1 MEGYFRCGMLN
12 VMATRKRF
20 IQIGVLCAFLW
31 LLAGWVPQS
40 VGGQSTT
47 FLAIKPEDVEVPL
60 GNQVLLNLEVTG
72 GVNVN
77 AFDIMV
83 NYDIQHL
90 SLVSW
95 EHGDYLK
102 SLSCLHEVNQPGVL
116 ELACTQIAQQ
126 AVSGDGVLL
135 ELVFDSLAVGV
146 GDVTITEAEFA
157 DLTGAKL
164 FPDRQHGEVTISDDP
179 TYTPTAT
186 RTVTPTP
193 TLTPT
198 PTVTWTRTSTPL
210 MTGTKTQTKTAN
222 FTATQTLTGVVT
234 QGRTVEANPTG
245 MTNTVV
251 QAEESSLLT
260 ETSSGQFIQVT
271 PKPSAEMV
279 GVVPTEVRGTTISE
293 AGAVTLDTT
302 ISVEEVVEEPSHQ
315 SLWNWVLWLVLV
327 STVVTLVV
335 MIVVFINRRK
345 SQEEDLL
352 L

>member
-1 MEGYFRCGMLN
+1 MLK
-12 VMATRKRF
+12 VMAKR
-20 IQIGVLCAFLW
+20 ISSPKLIVVCA
-31 LLAGWVPQS
+31 LLGLMTGWAPLS
-40 VGGQSTT
+40 VAAQSTT
-47 FLAIKPEDVEVPL
+47 VLAVMPAAIEVPL
-60 GNQVLLNLEVTG
+60 GNQVLLELEVTG

-95 EHGDYLK
+95 AHGDYLK

-126 AVSGDGVLL
+126 AVTGDGVLL
-135 ELVFDSLAVGV
+135 EFVFDSLAVGV

-157 DLTGAKL
+157 DSTGCKTL
-164 FPDRQHGEVTISDDP
+164 PDRQHGEVIVLGDP

-222 FTATQTLTGVVT
+222 FTATQTLTGMAT
-234 QGRTVEANPTG
+234 QGITEEASPEG
-245 MTNTVV
+245 VTNTLGS
-251 QAEESSLLT
+251 AEENKLLT

-271 PKPSAEMV
+271 EQTEANTAAEVTTEAEETIMSGSVTIEAVLLGEESTEKPSQ
-279 GVVPTEVRGTTISE
+279 
-293 AGAVTLDTT
+293 
-302 ISVEEVVEEPSHQ
+302 Q
-315 SLWNWVLWLVLV
+315 SLWRWILW
-327 STVVTLVV
+327 
-335 MIVVFINRRK
+335 VVFMGALTALAVMTIVLLKRRK
-345 SQEEDLL
+345 NQEEDLL

>member
-1 MEGYFRCGMLN
+1 MLK
-12 VMATRKRF
+12 VMAKR
-20 IQIGVLCAFLW
+20 ISSPKLIVVCA
-31 LLAGWVPQS
+31 LLGLMAGLAPLS
-40 VGGQSTT
+40 VAAQSTT
-47 FLAIKPEDVEVPL
+47 VLAVMPAAIEVPL
-60 GNQVLLNLEVTG
+60 GNQVLLELEVTG

-83 NYDIQHL
+83 NYDTRYL
-90 SLVSW
+90 SLISW
-95 EHGDYLK
+95 THGDYLK
-102 SLSCLHEVNQPGVL
+102 NLSCLHEVNQPGVL
-116 ELACTQIAQQ
+116 ELACTQVAQQ

-164 FPDRQHGEVTISDDP
+164 FPDRQHGEVTVLSDP

-222 FTATQTLTGVVT
+222 FTATQTMTGMAT
-234 QGRTVEANPTG
+234 QGITEEASPEG
-245 MTNTVV
+245 VTNTLGP
-251 QAEESSLLT
+251 AEENKLLT

-279 GVVPTEVRGTTISE
+279 GVVPTEVRRTTIPE
-293 AGAVTLDTT
+293 ADAVELDVK
-302 ISVEEVVEEPSHQ
+302 ISVEDVSEESSQ
-315 SLWNWVLWLVLV
+315 RSLWNWVLWVVLV
-327 STVVTLVV
+327 SAVAALVV
-335 MIVVFINRRK
+335 MIIKFIKRRK
-345 SQEEDLL
+345 NEEEDLL